1 MDLYIPY
8 GWTPYEGERHYG
20 VFSSR
25 EKAQNAL
32 EEEKK
37 NNYYENYDI
46 YVLLLDEPETF

>member
-8 GWTPYEGERHYG
+8 AYTPYGGERHYG

-25 EKAQNAL
+25 DKAQVVL
-32 EEEKK
+32 EENKK
-37 NNYYENYDI
+37 LGYYETYDI